1 MKLIKWM
8 SVKTRLGCIGVM
20 LAALIG
26 AYLSSI
32 WPVRLSSVYNAIS
45 EGSIFD
51 INSGILAIMLF
62 AMIFIAAEAIS
73 TIRRIAV
80 EKITASFEKEVR
92 DVSFNKLL
100 RLPAKF
106 YSDETS
112 GEYTAKINQA
122 VGGVSHIVKAVCN
135 NVIPVVFVSGFTIW
149 QILCRAPK
157 IIAIVL
163 VSFIVFETVA
173 SYFQIKL
180 QNGAREKIVHKRAAL
195 DGTICQAIQHIE
207 MIRVTA
213 ANRYENNRVKP
224 ITEDI
229 KNTECRHH
237 EINGIFDGI
246 KQLLKVTYIASLLI
260 ISLYYVSIGRMES
273 VMVISVI
280 LLFQQLM
287 GPVDQ
292 VHAFLDEIA
301 SNAIKVKD
309 LMQLME
315 MPEDDVFKLDEA
327 KVELE
332 TGDLSVS
339 KLCVYVPGT
348 SKRIVSDCSFVARKK
363 NVTALVGPTGAGK
376 SSILKGIMRY
386 FTSEGDILIEGKSI
400 RDCSQEQLCKSIY
413 NMVQQPVFIAGNIRD
428 NLIYGLDITPSDKQ
442 LIDALKNAYIYDELC
457 EKTSDVLSIEI
468 AENASNFSGGQRQRI
483 AIARAFLRSPQWFFL
498 DECTANIDNATTY
511 KIIDKLIEYAKS
523 INAGILLVSH
533 QDVVIAKCNE
543 TINITS
549 KERKFAA

>member
-8 SVKTRLGCIGVM
+8 SLKTRVGCLCVM
-20 LAALIG
+20 IAALIG
-26 AYLSSI
+26 AYLSSL

-45 EGSIFD
+45 EGTIFNV
-51 INSGILAIMLF
+51 NSGILAISLF
-62 AMIFIAAEAIS
+62 AMTFIAAEAIS
-73 TIRRIAV
+73 TIRRITV
-80 EKITASFEKEVR
+80 ENITASFEKEVR
-92 DVSFNKLL
+92 DMSFYKML
-100 RLPAKF
+100 RLPVKF

-122 VGGVSHIVKAVCN
+122 VGGVSHIVKAICN

-157 IIAIVL
+157 VIAVVL

-173 SYFQIKL
+173 SYFQIKI

-213 ANRYENNRVKP
+213 ANRYENKRLKP

-246 KQLLKVTYIASLLI
+246 KQLLKVTYIASLLV
-260 ISLYYVSIGRMES
+260 ISLYYVSVGRMES
-273 VMVISVI
+273 AMVISVI

-309 LMQLME
+309 LMLLMDT
-315 MPEDDVFKLDEA
+315 PDDDVFQLDEA
-327 KVELE
+327 NVELE
-332 TGDLSVS
+332 TGDISVS
-339 KLCVYVPGT
+339 NLCVYVPGT
-348 SKRIVSDCSFVARKK
+348 RKRIVSDCSFVAKK
-363 NVTALVGPTGAGK
+363 ENVTALIGPTGAGK
-376 SSILKGIMRY
+376 SSVLKGIMRY
-386 FTSEGDILIEGKSI
+386 FSSEGDIRIEGSSI
-400 RDCSQEQLCKSIY
+400 RDCSQEKLCKNIY
-413 NMVQQPVFIAGNIRD
+413 NMVQQPVFIAGTIRD
-428 NLIYGLDITPSDKQ
+428 NLVYGLDNIPSDEQ
-442 LIDALKNAYIYDELC
+442 LVDALKNACIYDELF
-457 EKTSDVLSIEI
+457 EKSPEVLSIEI

-483 AIARAFLRSPQWFFL
+483 ALSRAFLRSPQWFFL
-498 DECTANIDNATTY
+498 DECTANIDNATTE
-511 KIIDKLIEYAKS
+511 KILDNIIEYARL
-523 INAGILLVSH
+523 IHAGILLVSH
-533 QDVVIAKCNE
+533 QEVVIAKCNE

-549 KERKFAA
+549 KERKLAA